1 VFKEQLVQIPGAVQA
16 SACFGPAGSG
26 SALVLNTVIDDGDED
41 TPPQEMMLNAI
52 ACDSDYIPLFDL
64 QLKEGRNFDDTITS
78 DKSNAVILNEAAVK
92 KFQLD
97 DPLNAELP
105 INGQDQAPSKVIG
118 VVKDFHF
125 RSLRQK
131 ITPLMLYQ
139 NDRFIQSV
147 VLEYSPD
154 AELAGVISGIQSVW
168 NSQFGS
174 QDFQYQ
180 FVDEEYNKLYQAE
193 EKMGKL
199 FIFFSLLI
207 IFVACLGIFGLVS
220 FISEQRT
227 KEIGVRKVLGSS
239 VMQIVTLLTTD
250 FVKWVLVANVVAV
263 PIAWY
268 AVNKWLENFAYR
280 TAVSAWVFVVAGCIT
295 MIIAL
300 FTIVS
305 QTIHAAQ
312 MNPVK
317 TLKYE

>member
-1 VFKEQLVQIPGAVQA
+1 
-16 SACFGPAGSG
+16 
-26 SALVLNTVIDDGDED
+26 
-41 TPPQEMMLNAI
+41 M
-52 ACDSDYIPLFDL
+52 
-64 QLKEGRNFDDTITS
+64 
-78 DKSNAVILNEAAVK
+78 
-92 KFQLD
+92 
-97 DPLNAELP
+97 
-105 INGQDQAPSKVIG
+105 
-118 VVKDFHF
+118 
-125 RSLRQK
+125 
-131 ITPLMLYQ
+131 
-139 NDRFIQSV
+139 
-147 VLEYSPD
+147 
-154 AELAGVISGIQSVW
+154 
-168 NSQFGS
+168 
-174 QDFQYQ
+174 
-180 FVDEEYNKLYQAE
+180 
-193 EKMGKL
+193 
-199 FIFFSLLI
+199 
-207 IFVACLGIFGLVS
+207 
-220 FISEQRT
+220 EQRT